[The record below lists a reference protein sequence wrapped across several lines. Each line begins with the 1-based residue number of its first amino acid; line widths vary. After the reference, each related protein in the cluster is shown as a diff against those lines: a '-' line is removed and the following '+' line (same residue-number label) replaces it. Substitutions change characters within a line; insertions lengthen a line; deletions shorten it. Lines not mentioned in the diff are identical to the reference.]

1 MATAFSS
8 RDQIVEAA
16 PIADNARP
24 NLDQGQLEEV
34 FEIGRCEAWV
44 KTNGYSRYISVIGRT
59 IWITSYLKLEMLQWV
74 WECGEIGIY
83 RFWTVNKETHDLCH
97 KYS

>member
-16 PIADNARP
+16 PIADNAQT
-24 NLDQGQLEEV
+24 NLERDQLEEV

-44 KTNGYSRYISVIGRT
+44 KTNGYSRYDGFCCC
-59 IWITSYLKLEMLQWV
+59 WM
-74 WECGEIGIY
+74 
-83 RFWTVNKETHDLCH
+83 VNELRHTKI
-97 KYS
+97 